1 MIVKPFRGLRPRKDL
16 AHRIPSYPYD
26 VLSSDEARELA
37 ADDPYSFLHVIK
49 AEIDLD
55 AGADPY
61 HDDTYRRG
69 RDNLRAMID
78 SGWLVRDER
87 PAYYV
92 YRLVMSGREQVG
104 VLGAAAVE
112 DYLEDRIKKHEF
124 TLPQKEN
131 DRIRLNTALG
141 ANPGPVFLTYRGIPE
156 LTATVGGITSRE
168 PVARFEASDGIEHA
182 LWVVDDPSECERI
195 EGLFGKIPCSYV
207 ADGHHRAAAAA
218 KVGTRDHVE
227 RDHASRYFLAA
238 HFPADQLRVL
248 DYNRVVADLN
258 GLDTA
263 GLLGRLEAAAF
274 RITADHRARRPPQ
287 RETFSMYL
295 DGRWYRLDVPPGA
308 APTDDVARRLDISIL
323 TDLILKPILG
333 IGDLRT
339 DKRIDFVGGIRG
351 MDELERL
358 VDSGR
363 AAVAFAL
370 FPTSIDDVMQV
381 ADAGK
386 VMPAKSTW
394 FEPKLRSGMVVQ
406 LLD

>member
-1 MIVKPFRGLRPRKDL
+1 
-16 AHRIPSYPYD
+16 
-26 VLSSDEARELA
+26 
-37 ADDPYSFLHVIK
+37 
-49 AEIDLD
+49 
-55 AGADPY
+55 
-61 HDDTYRRG
+61 
-69 RDNLRAMID
+69 
-78 SGWLVRDER
+78 
-87 PAYYV
+87 
-92 YRLVMSGREQVG
+92 
-104 VLGAAAVE
+104 
-112 DYLEDRIKKHEF
+112 
-124 TLPQKEN
+124 
-131 DRIRLNTALG
+131 
-141 ANPGPVFLTYRGIPE
+141 
-156 LTATVGGITSRE
+156 
-168 PVARFEASDGIEHA
+168 
-182 LWVVDDPSECERI
+182 
-195 EGLFGKIPCSYV
+195 
-207 ADGHHRAAAAA
+207 
-218 KVGTRDHVE
+218 
-227 RDHASRYFLAA
+227 
-238 HFPADQLRVL
+238 
-248 DYNRVVADLN
+248 
-258 GLDTA
+258 
-263 GLLGRLEAAAF
+263 
-274 RITADHRARRPPQ
+274 
-287 RETFSMYL
+287 MYL